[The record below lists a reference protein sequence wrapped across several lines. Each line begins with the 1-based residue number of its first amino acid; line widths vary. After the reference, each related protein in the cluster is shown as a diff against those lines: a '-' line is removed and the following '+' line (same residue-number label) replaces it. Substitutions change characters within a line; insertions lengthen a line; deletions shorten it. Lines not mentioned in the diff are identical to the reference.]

1 MKTRLWEQCIH
12 HRGPDAARFI
22 DEYFSG
28 EDRNVFL
35 VGGAGFD
42 PRSQFVPKKLSE
54 ACEDRLSG
62 FFLREERPNPD
73 IELVKLAGE
82 NDARIREFVRNVD
95 IQQVQVFD
103 IDNAPVGGR
112 RAARMLAQALNLEN
126 VTDVALDCSALSFGV
141 IFPLVRYCLDAVR
154 QAGPHVN
161 FHILVLD
168 APDTDSAIESTS
180 CGKAAPLHA
189 FNGGLD
195 LDSSTDAARL
205 WLPQLGAGR
214 REVLNLIY
222 QHVQPHAVSPIIP
235 FPSSTPRHGDM
246 LIEEYRDLFERVA
259 DPMALT
265 WDVDSRD
272 IVYAHEKNPLDL
284 YRSILNIA
292 DARDR
297 VFEQTG
303 GSKLVL
309 SPLGSKAVAVGLLMA
324 ALERNFAVVSVESI
338 AYRLKS
344 EAKEFPNYENT
355 ELVHVWLHGSAYC
368 YDEPRQE
375 ARS

>member
-1 MKTRLWEQCIH
+1 MKNRLWEKCIH
-12 HRGPDAARFI
+12 HRGPTAVQFVE
-22 DEYFSG
+22 EYFSA
-28 EDRNVFL
+28 EDRRVFL

-42 PRSQFVPKKLSE
+42 PRSQYTSKKLTE
-54 ACEDRLSG
+54 ACGDRLRG
-62 FFLREERPNPD
+62 FFLREERPNPNSD
-73 IELVKLAGE
+73 LVKLAEE
-82 NDARIREFVRNVD
+82 NDARIRESIQNVD

-112 RAARMLAQALNLEN
+112 RAARVLDQALDLEN
-126 VTDVALDCSALSFGV
+126 VTDVVLDCSALSFGV
-141 IFPLVRYCLDAVR
+141 IFPLARYCLDAVR

-161 FHILVLD
+161 FHIFVLD
-168 APDTDSAIESTS
+168 APDTDAAIQSTS
-180 CGKAAPLHA
+180 CGKAAPLHT
-189 FNGGLD
+189 FDGGLD

-205 WLPQLGAGR
+205 WLPQLGTGR
-214 REVLNLIY
+214 RAVLNLIY
-222 QHVQPHAVSPIIP
+222 RHVQPHAVSPIIP
-235 FPSSTPRHGDM
+235 FPSSTPRRGDM
-246 LIEEYRDLFERVA
+246 LIEEYGDLFEYIA
-259 DPMALT
+259 DPMAST

-338 AYRLKS
+338 AYRLILEMQKRQNDES
-344 EAKEFPNYENT
+344 A

-368 YDEPRQE
+368 HNEPTQE

>member
-1 MKTRLWEQCIH
+1 MSNRLWEQCIH
-12 HRGPDAARFI
+12 HRGAAAGQFI
-22 DEYFSG
+22 DEYFAR
-28 EDRNVFL
+28 EDRRVVL

-42 PRSQFVPKKLSE
+42 PRSQYVPKKLSDVCGE
-54 ACEDRLSG
+54 RLAG

-73 IELVKLAGE
+73 GQLVKLAE
-82 NDARIREFVRNVD
+82 DNDARIRELVPHVE
-95 IQQVQVFD
+95 IQEVQVFD

-112 RAARMLAQALNLEN
+112 RAARILAQTLNLQN
-126 VTDVALDCSALSFGV
+126 ATDVALDCSALSFGV
-141 IFPLVRYCLDAVR
+141 IFPLARYCLDAVR
-154 QAGPHVN
+154 QIGPEVN

-180 CGKAAPLHA
+180 CGKASPLHA

-205 WLPQLGAGR
+205 WLPQLGTGR

-235 FPSSTPRHGDM
+235 FPSSTPRYGDM
-246 LIEEYRDLFERVA
+246 LIEEYGELFERIA

-297 VFEQTG
+297 VFQQTG
-303 GSKLVL
+303 GSKLIL

-344 EAKEFPNYENT
+344 EVQISPTDENA
-355 ELVHVWLHGSAYC
+355 ELVHVWLYGSAYC
-368 YDEPRQE
+368 YNEPMQE
-375 ARS
+375 AR